1 MGEGVGVM
9 VGVGEGEGVDIGEGV
24 DVGVGEGIG
33 FLTTTPLFQIN
44 LLPDLTQVNF
54 FPADIDVAP
63 AFEHLAPA
71 FTAAVAIGCSKT
83 RARVTVSNTPN
94 LFRMFT
100 LWSELLEITSLKDA
114 SLLRP

>member
-1 MGEGVGVM
+1 MIVGVGE
-9 VGVGEGEGVDIGEGV
+9 GVGEGEGVDIGEGV
-24 DVGVGEGIG
+24 GVGVAEGVG

>member
-1 MGEGVGVM
+1 M

-24 DVGVGEGIG
+24 GVAEGVG

-54 FPADIDVAP
+54 LPADIDVAP

-71 FTAAVAIGCSKT
+71 FTAAVAIGCVNT
-83 RARVTVSNTPN
+83 RARVTVSNTAN
-94 LFRMFT
+94 LFRMFS
-100 LWSELLEITSLKDA
+100 LWSQLLEMPSLKDA
-114 SLLRP
+114 SLLRPSSEGRSN

>member
-1 MGEGVGVM
+1 M
-9 VGVGEGEGVDIGEGV
+9 VGVGEGVGVDIGEGV
-24 DVGVGEGIG
+24 GVGEGVG

-94 LFRMFT
+94 LFRMFS
-100 LWSELLEITSLKDA
+100 LWSQLLEITSLKDA
-114 SLLRP
+114 SLLKP

>member
-1 MGEGVGVM
+1 M

-24 DVGVGEGIG
+24 GVAEGVG

-54 FPADIDVAP
+54 LPADIDVAP

-71 FTAAVAIGCSKT
+71 FTAAVAIGCSNT
-83 RARVTVSNTPN
+83 RATVTVSNTPN